1 MLYHS
6 DEMRFKI
13 LIIDDEIGMCVS
25 LSKILSAQ
33 GYENIYTSDPTE
45 VDRLLSAE
53 DIDLII
59 MDVKMPGIDG
69 ISLLKSIK
77 TRGSR
82 IPIIM
87 ISGYASV
94 ENIVRAM
101 KFGAL
106 NFYKKP
112 IHIKEL
118 IAEIQRISEAR
129 CSENDGK
136 TVHKIITQDPKIQKL
151 LSIVEK
157 VAVTDVPVV
166 ITGESGTGKELFAE
180 VIHEMSPRREGPL
193 IKINCAAIPETLIES
208 ELFGYEKGAFTDA
221 KNTRIGRFEEA
232 NGGSVFLDEIGEMNI
247 KTQAKLLR
255 VLQEKEFQRLGSNS
269 VHKTDVRFIA
279 ASNRDFEEL
288 IANNLFRED
297 LYYRLSVIRLE
308 IPSLRERKGD
318 ILLLSNYFLDTFN
331 RIYGKSI
338 RGFTDGVI
346 DLFMQHTWPGNV
358 RELRNCIE
366 RAVIFTDE
374 EMVSEES
381 LPFQYEPM
389 SSPNPEMYQKII
401 DNVTREMI
409 LDALDKCGGVRKEAA
424 ELLNIH
430 RKTLYNKMK
439 KFGIT

>member
-331 RIYGKSI
+331 RIYG
-338 RGFTDGVI
+338 
-346 DLFMQHTWPGNV
+346 
-358 RELRNCIE
+358 
-366 RAVIFTDE
+366 
-374 EMVSEES
+374 
-381 LPFQYEPM
+381 
-389 SSPNPEMYQKII
+389 
-401 DNVTREMI
+401 
-409 LDALDKCGGVRKEAA
+409 
-424 ELLNIH
+424 
-430 RKTLYNKMK
+430 
-439 KFGIT
+439 